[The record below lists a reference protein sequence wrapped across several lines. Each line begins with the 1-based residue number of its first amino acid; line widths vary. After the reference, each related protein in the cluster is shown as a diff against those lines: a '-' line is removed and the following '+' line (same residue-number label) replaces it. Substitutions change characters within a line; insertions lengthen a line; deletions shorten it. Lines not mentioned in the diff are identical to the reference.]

1 MLKAFQK
8 QISEHFSILDEERFL
23 LACSGGVDSMVLA
36 ALCARANLKFAM
48 AHCNFRLRGTESDA
62 DEDLVRKTASK
73 YKVDFY
79 ITHFDTVGYVNKNKV
94 SVQMAARELRYT
106 WFTQIMDENTLGA
119 LVTAH
124 HADDNLET
132 FLINLSRG
140 TGIEGLTGIPPK
152 NGNIYRPL
160 LSFSRE
166 QIEAYARTERIEW
179 REDASNAETKYLR
192 NRIRHQIVP
201 ELKKLNPTFLEN
213 FKKTQE
219 HLSGTAAF
227 LNATIEK
234 LKTSLFVNNNGVVTI
249 SIADLLELHPLKTV
263 LYELFKEFG
272 FTAWDDIN
280 ALLTASSGKEV
291 RSKTHRLVK
300 DRDTLLLAEIKE
312 SARNIYAINVPQKRI
327 DRPITLLFDDV
338 SEIDETSGNV
348 LYVDKETL
356 KYPLTVRKWQ
366 KGDYFYPL
374 GMQGKKKLSKYFKD
388 EKVDIIAKDDQ
399 WLLFS
404 GNDLVWVIGRRGDD
418 RFKVN
423 AHTKQIV
430 KIIFNK

>member
-1 MLKAFQK
+1 
-8 QISEHFSILDEERFL
+8 
-23 LACSGGVDSMVLA
+23 
-36 ALCARANLKFAM
+36 
-48 AHCNFRLRGTESDA
+48 
-62 DEDLVRKTASK
+62 
-73 YKVDFY
+73 
-79 ITHFDTVGYVNKNKV
+79 
-94 SVQMAARELRYT
+94 MAARELRYT
-106 WFTQIMDENTLGA
+106 WFTQIMRENTMDA

-132 FLINLSRG
+132 FLVNLSRG
-140 TGIEGLTGIPPK
+140 TGVDGLAGIPPK

-160 LSFSRE
+160 LLFSRE
-166 QIEAYARTERIEW
+166 QIEAYAIAEHIEW

-192 NRIRHQIVP
+192 NRIRHKIVP
-201 ELKKLNPTFLEN
+201 QLKELHPTFLKN

-227 LNATIEK
+227 LSATIEK

-249 SIADLLELHPLKTV
+249 SIADLLELHPLRTV

-272 FTAWDDIN
+272 FTAWDDIH
-280 ALLTASSGKEV
+280 ALLRASSGKEV
-291 RSKTHRLVK
+291 HSKTHRLVK
-300 DRDTLLLAEIKE
+300 DRDTLLLAEINTSTRKT
-312 SARNIYAINVPQKRI
+312 YTINTPQTRI
-327 DRPITLLFDDV
+327 DRPIRLLFEDV

-423 AHTKQIV
+423 AHTEQIV